1 MRTTFLS
8 LAICFLLCASVA
20 LAADKPFHEAEL
32 IFPME
37 TFHNHASSI
46 VELPNQDLFV
56 CWYHG
61 SGEKGADDVRIEA
74 ARLPKGS
81 KTWSQKFTLADTP
94 NFPDTNP
101 TLFLDRDK
109 RLWLIWQVI
118 LANEWHTALTK
129 YKIATDYLHAGPPKW
144 SITDDMLFIPRNFGP
159 TVKRE
164 IAELAKASDQQTDR
178 SKAWMKSVTE
188 KADDKYF
195 SRMGW
200 MTRVHPIQLP
210 SGRILVGL
218 YSDGYS
224 FSLVAISDDN
234 GASWTTSEPLV
245 GGGNVQPS
253 LVRKKDGTIVTY
265 MRDNGPAPKRI
276 PTSFSKDEGIT
287 WSPVVD
293 TDIPNPGT
301 SVEVVGLRD
310 GTWLLIYND
319 LERGRN
325 SLAVS
330 VSDDEGA
337 TWKWTRHLDR
347 DMRTEGAGQF
357 HYPSIIQAQDGSI
370 HATYS
375 YYRND
380 LPKGSPSQTI
390 KHAHFNVEWLKQG
403 DPK

>member
-1 MRTTFLS
+1 MRWLLA
-8 LAICFLLCASVA
+8 LAISLTACF
-20 LAADKPFHEAEL
+20 AADKPFHEAEL
-32 IFPME
+32 IFPLE
-37 TFHNHASSI
+37 AKHNHASSI
-46 VELPNQDLFV
+46 VELPNGDFFV

-61 SGEKGADDVRIEA
+61 SGERDADDVKIEA

-81 KTWSQKFTLADTP
+81 KVWGPKFTLADTP
-94 NFPDTNP
+94 GFPDTNP
-101 TLFLDRDK
+101 AMFLDRDK
-109 RLWLIWQVI
+109 RLWLLWQVI
-118 LANEWHTALTK
+118 IANQWETALTK
-129 YKIATDYLHAGPPKW
+129 YKISTDYMQKSGPPKW
-144 SITDDMLFIPRNFGP
+144 SSTDEMLFIPRNFAA

-164 IAELAKASDQQTDR
+164 IAELAKSSDQQTDR
-178 SKAWMKSVTE
+178 SKAWMKRVTE

-200 MTRVHPIQLP
+200 MTRVHPLQLP
-210 SGRILVGL
+210 SGRILVPL

-253 LVRKKDGTIVTY
+253 LVRKRDGSIVAY

-276 PTSFSKDEGIT
+276 PTSTSHDEGVT
-287 WSPVVD
+287 WSTVVD

-301 SVEVVGLRD
+301 SVEAISLKD
-310 GTWLLIYND
+310 GTWVMIYND

-330 VSDDEGA
+330 VSEDEGA
-337 TWKWTRHLDR
+337 SWKWTRHLDR
-347 DMRTEGAGQF
+347 DMRGEGAGSF
-357 HYPSIIQAQDGSI
+357 HYPSILQAQDGSL

-375 YYRND
+375 YYLNH
-380 LPKGSPSQTI
+380 LPKGEPSQTI
-390 KHAHFNVEWLKQG
+390 KHARFNVEWVKQG
-403 DPK
+403 DPQ